1 MAPVPPIP
9 CAFDRVAL
17 VLQGGGALGSYQA
30 GVYQAL
36 HEAGLEPDFL
46 AGVSIGAVNAAIIA
60 GNPPERRVER
70 LRAFW
75 ERVTS
80 RPVWPVTPDGDQFRK
95 ARNLQ
100 SALATLTLGQPG
112 MFRPHPVNPWLAPR
126 GSEYATSFYDNAPLR
141 ETLEELVDWTLLAR
155 PEGHPRL
162 AVGAVNVMTGNFRY
176 FDTADRPVGPEH
188 VMASGA
194 LPPGMPMVRI
204 EGEYFW
210 DGGLVSNTPLQY
222 LLEDENNGHDTLVFQ
237 VDLFPARGPLP
248 RDMEEVLG
256 REKDIRYSSR
266 TRMNTDAYTR
276 LRRWQLRLKQAL
288 SKLPEEALTA
298 EERAMQTRLAR
309 LPRIAILQLVYQQKA
324 YEGQAK
330 DYEFGPE
337 TMREHWQGGY
347 EDTRRTLE
355 QRDWLE
361 LPPEDPGIATHDVH
375 REAE

>member
-60 GNPPERRVER
+60 GNSPERRVER

-126 GSEYATSFYDNAPLR
+126 GSEYATSFYDSTPLR

-176 FDTADRPVGPEH
+176 FDTAEHPIGPEH

-276 LRRWQLRLKQAL
+276 LRRWQLRLKRAL
-288 SKLPEEALTA
+288 SKLPEAALTA
-298 EERAMQTRLAR
+298 EEKAMQTRLAR